1 MDPGA
6 RPLYRNFIEIMEDWN
21 LAKAKLKEKFSKLID
36 SDFPGLEDKQAELI
50 LRLEK
55 RLGKTREAILKL
67 LSEL

>member
-1 MDPGA
+1 
-6 RPLYRNFIEIMEDWN
+6 MEDWN
-21 LAKAKLKEKFSKLID
+21 VAKAKLKEKFTKLIG
-36 SDFPGLEDKQAELI
+36 SDFAGLEDQQAELI